1 MGGPKWEHD
10 RPYVP
15 QGTLETDFP
24 TPLYSLNIPLEK
36 AEGSLYSQPSP
47 TDPSLLPR
55 SDEYLTLPGPRWAPI
70 IRQGVR
76 WKFTPMGH
84 DAIGQWWYTGLRNN
98 NPNVWYNITNPI
110 SRPAYT
116 RWHRA
121 YSQREQTFA
130 PGKSR
135 ALSPLGHSE
144 LSWVGR
150 GSIVAGTTL
159 VFSLGTEGKVGGHP
173 SDKKGKKTGEER
185 GFTQNL
191 TSSSLIAYTQHLRE
205 SSWYDPILPAQYME
219 PSTRWG
225 NLLWQDK
232 LLPGKEFVVNRN
244 RFGTPPGKGSNY
256 VPFLSVPNR
265 PRYTTQN
272 FRLWNLEPYCPS
284 TNQRPPP
291 VHRPKH

>member
-15 QGTLETDFP
+15 KGTLETDFP
-24 TPLYSLNIPLEK
+24 TPLYS
-36 AEGSLYSQPSP
+36 
-47 TDPSLLPR
+47 
-55 SDEYLTLPGPRWAPI
+55 DEYLSLPGPKWVPI
-70 IRQGVR
+70 IKQSVR

-84 DAIGQWWYTGLRNN
+84 DAIGQWWHTGLTDNY
-98 NPNVWYNITNPI
+98 NPNVWYHLTDPI
-110 SRPAYT
+110 SRPAYS
-116 RWHRA
+116 RWQQS
-121 YSQREQTFA
+121 YNLRERTFA
-130 PGKSR
+130 P
-135 ALSPLGHSE
+135 
-144 LSWVGR
+144 
-150 GSIVAGTTL
+150 
-159 VFSLGTEGKVGGHP
+159 
-173 SDKKGKKTGEER
+173 
-185 GFTQNL
+185 
-191 TSSSLIAYTQHLRE
+191 AYTQHLRE
-205 SSWYDPILPAQYME
+205 SYWYDPIVPAQYME

-232 LLPGKEFVVNRN
+232 LIPGKEFVVNRN
-244 RFGTPPGKGSNY
+244 RFGTPAGKGSNY

>member
-1 MGGPKWEHD
+1 IANLTSEKTCKPN
-10 RPYVP
+10 VP
-15 QGTLETDFP
+15 LLSPFP
-24 TPLYSLNIPLEK
+24 
-36 AEGSLYSQPSP
+36 A
-47 TDPSLLPR
+47 LLTQN
-55 SDEYLTLPGPRWAPI
+55 DEYLTLPGPRWAPI

-130 PGKSR
+130 P
-135 ALSPLGHSE
+135 
-144 LSWVGR
+144 
-150 GSIVAGTTL
+150 
-159 VFSLGTEGKVGGHP
+159 
-173 SDKKGKKTGEER
+173 
-185 GFTQNL
+185 
-191 TSSSLIAYTQHLRE
+191 AYTQHLRE